1 MTYSQAV
8 ACPPLLSTAQPAPKP
23 TPVPPQ
29 PTQIPASS
37 QINTTLPLPQPILVD
52 HTPKTLPQPILA
64 DHTPKTQMPHST
76 QVTQPSSSTP
86 QETVTLTRTDLRDL
100 FQNFALTLAGLLN
113 ASINKEK
120 LIQTCDT
127 VINTTLKASKAITQK
142 KASPRYPKGRIDNT
156 QEKNALVKVPMKI
169 PPPTQNQ
176 SDNNQKED
184 TPVMVPSPPQKSL
197 QESEVL
203 ETLLP
208 ASCPV
213 GLRGYSAHS
222 LPRVAGDTQGSIIL
236 IKEHIRFTPIA
247 SPVHCGGGVE
257 VQGIILQLAHSTL
270 TVYNI
275 YNNSSGHLDISEL
288 LPLAATET
296 TLIAG
301 DFNCHHQRLHSC
313 SPTNRD
319 GRHLAGVLEST
330 SGVTLLNTGKP
341 THVRGGRLDLTFVSS
356 TLQHSAKWNIH
367 PTLTSDHF
375 AIYCQLDINPLP
387 PPSPNPPRWNMR
399 KANWDTFRQS
409 IEKQLKEIRPPDDLD
424 KHEEF
429 LTNIFHKAANEA
441 IPLTKPCK
449 KQRKDHWFYNERVR
463 VLKNRL
469 NAARR
474 LNRRHPSDKN
484 RALLRAV
491 VQLTHQEKK
500 KIQEQKWI
508 EWCQGIDSHTT
519 LSSMW
524 SKLKAVSGK
533 KVSAP
538 PSHSNPQQEAEHLAS
553 SFATRSSSTQ
563 LPDSTIHTLARL
575 LPERKSEVEL
585 ACLAEADTDPP
596 ITHRELLSAQK
607 RSKDTAPGR
616 DKITYSMIRLSGPAG
631 HAAMLGLLNISWS
644 KGVSNWGLRSTSSK
658 PRQ

>member
-1 MTYSQAV
+1 MQRLFFLFTGEISIIRIHSSHFF
-8 ACPPLLSTAQPAPKP
+8 LL
-23 TPVPPQ
+23 
-29 PTQIPASS
+29 
-37 QINTTLPLPQPILVD
+37 
-52 HTPKTLPQPILA
+52 
-64 DHTPKTQMPHST
+64 
-76 QVTQPSSSTP
+76 PSSFP
-86 QETVTLTRTDLRDL
+86 GE
-100 FQNFALTLAGLLN
+100 
-113 ASINKEK
+113 
-120 LIQTCDT
+120 
-127 VINTTLKASKAITQK
+127 
-142 KASPRYPKGRIDNT
+142 
-156 QEKNALVKVPMKI
+156 
-169 PPPTQNQ
+169 
-176 SDNNQKED
+176 
-184 TPVMVPSPPQKSL
+184 
-197 QESEVL
+197 
-203 ETLLP
+203 
-208 ASCPV
+208 
-213 GLRGYSAHS
+213 
-222 LPRVAGDTQGSIIL
+222 
-236 IKEHIRFTPIA
+236 
-247 SPVHCGGGVE
+247 GV
-257 VQGIILQLAHSTL
+257 ILQLAHSTL

-330 SGVTLLNTGKP
+330 SGVTLLNTGEP

-429 LTNIFHKAANEA
+429 LTNIFHKAAKEA

-463 VLKNRL
+463 VLNNRL

-607 RSKDTAPGR
+607 RS
-616 DKITYSMIRLSGPAG
+616 
-631 HAAMLGLLNISWS
+631 
-644 KGVSNWGLRSTSSK
+644 VSNWGLRSTSSK